1 MILVTDVI
9 TAAEQIRNALKLAK
23 VRIYDD
29 PAAELVPPAALV
41 FAPELTLSVGDDATE
56 AMFPVLLV
64 VANDESS
71 VDRLAKLIPVVAAA
85 IHEHVEDAVV
95 RSAHPGVYNAGG
107 TQLPCYQLN
116 VEMAL

>member
-1 MILVTDVI
+1 MTEVI
-9 TAAEQIRNALKLAK
+9 AAAKQIRDALKIAK

-29 PAAELVPPAALV
+29 PSAELMPPAALV
-41 FAPELTLSVGDDATE
+41 FAPELTLAVGDAATDAT
-56 AMFPVLLV
+56 FPVLLV

-95 RSAHPGVYNAGG
+95 RSAQPGVYNSGG
-107 TQLPCYQLN
+107 TSLPCYQLN